1 MPNESSE
8 PVYLEAPF
16 PGVQEM
22 YRAESESI
30 RRRFEESQNGTEA
43 IRARSDLV
51 DHVITQ
57 LWSLSVSSDAENL
70 CVVALGGYGRKVQFP
85 HSDVDLLFLSWN
97 ASQEREH
104 SLAVR
109 SLCQSL
115 WDLHLRVSPTT
126 RNVAECGKLYHDN
139 LEFNISLLDC
149 RYVCGNRKLFE
160 HLHTVIIPN
169 MVAREGSEL
178 QQRLSDLTRARHKK
192 YGHTIFHLEP
202 NIKEYPGGMR
212 DYQAAGWLRV
222 IAELEKT
229 GLWPAP
235 DNLLPGSLS
244 QGCSAAIRFLSD
256 VRCFLHYHQG
266 RDLNGLTYELQS
278 EAAAIGIG
286 IKGAAPMTAAEW
298 MRTYFQHVRSIYRLT
313 VLFDEVPPARS
324 GLSRFFEIRK
334 SRLSTPELTVVDDRI
349 FLRQP
354 SSVERADVL
363 FDLFEF
369 VARHGLKLSE
379 ETERS
384 VEAALPKIR
393 AWASESPDCWNSL
406 RRILVLPHAG
416 DAVRAM
422 HQFGLVVLLFSEF
435 GAIDSL
441 VIRDYYHR
449 YTVDEHSFVAI
460 ENVHA
465 LLKPDNE
472 LDCRFQDIVEG
483 IERLDL
489 LCLSLLFHDLGKG
502 MPGESHVEGSL
513 QALGTI
519 LRRLRL
525 EPADRDVVTFLIA
538 SHLQMS
544 ATVMR
549 RDIFDPATVAE
560 FCEFVGTA
568 ERLKML
574 TIFTYADTKA
584 VNPEALTPWKAE
596 MLWQLYAAASN
607 HLSRTLDEQR
617 LHVDSSNDGY
627 TRQVVSLASA
637 DLDAARITSFL
648 EGFPKRYLL
657 THTPSQI
664 VVHCRM
670 HAKIVEDTPQ
680 IEIVKR
686 GGYFELLLITRDRPY
701 LFTKIA
707 GTLSYW
713 GMNILKAE
721 AFSNQAGVVLDVFRF
736 SDRFRTLD
744 LNPMETTRLQQSL
757 ADTISGQIDVT
768 DLMQTKF
775 KPPVKQPKVKVE
787 PVVRID
793 DEGSMHSTQVE
804 IIAQDRPGLLYDV
817 SHVLSD
823 HRCNIE
829 IAIIDTQGQTAID
842 VFYITQQGSK
852 LAADQWAPLR
862 EAILTQL

>member
-1 MPNESSE
+1 MPKDSSE
-8 PVYLEAPF
+8 RVYLEAPLS
-16 PGVQEM
+16 GVQEI
-22 YRAESESI
+22 YRAESENI
-30 RRRFEESQNGTEA
+30 RRRFEQSQDGTET

-51 DHVITQ
+51 DQVITQ
-57 LWSLSVSSDAENL
+57 LWKASVSDHEENL
-70 CVVALGGYGRKVQFP
+70 CVVALGGYGRRSQFP
-85 HSDVDLLFLSWN
+85 HSDVDLLFLARN
-97 ASQEREH
+97 VLQEKEQRVP
-104 SLAVR
+104 VR
-109 SLCQSL
+109 SVCQSL
-115 WDLHLRVSPTT
+115 WDLHLRVSTTT
-126 RNVAECGKLYHDN
+126 RTVAECNKLYPDN

-149 RYVCGNRKLFE
+149 RYVCGARKLFE
-160 HLHTVIIPN
+160 QLRTVIIPS
-169 MVAREGSEL
+169 MVAREASEL
-178 QQRLSDLTRARHKK
+178 LQRLSHLTRARHKK

-222 IAELEKT
+222 IAELEKN
-229 GLWPAP
+229 GKWPAP
-235 DNLLPGSLS
+235 DKLLPVSQS
-244 QGCSAAIRFLSD
+244 QGCDAAIRFLSD
-256 VRCFLHYHQG
+256 VRCFLHYRQG

-278 EAAAIGIG
+278 DAAAAGIG
-286 IKGAAPMTAAEW
+286 IKNASPMSAAAW

-313 VLFDEVPPARS
+313 VMFDEVPPARS
-324 GLSRFFEIRK
+324 GISRFFEMRK
-334 SRLSTPELTVVDDRI
+334 SRLSTPEITVVDERI
-349 FLRQP
+349 FLRHP
-354 SSVERADVL
+354 SSVENANVL

-379 ETERS
+379 EAERS

-393 AWASESPDCWNSL
+393 AWAAEPRVCWQSL
-406 RRILVLPHAG
+406 RRILLLPHAG
-416 DAVRAM
+416 DALRAM
-422 HQFGLVVLLFSEF
+422 HRFGLLVLLFSEF

-460 ENVHA
+460 ENVYA
-465 LLKPDNE
+465 LFEAESE
-472 LDCRFQDIVEG
+472 LARRFRDIVEG
-483 IERLDL
+483 IERPDL

-513 QALGTI
+513 QALERI
-519 LRRLRL
+519 FCRLHL
-525 EPADRDVVTFLIA
+525 EAPDRDVVKFLIA

-544 ATVMR
+544 GTVMR
-549 RDIFDPATVAE
+549 RDIFDPATVEA
-560 FCEFVGTA
+560 FSEFVGTE

-574 TIFTYADTKA
+574 TIFTYADIRA

-596 MLWQLYAAASN
+596 MLWQLYASASN
-607 HLSRTLDEQR
+607 HLTRTLDENR
-617 LHVDSSNDGY
+617 LHVDLSNDEHM
-627 TRQVVSLASA
+627 RQVIALASP

-670 HAKIVEDTPQ
+670 NANIVDDAPQ
-680 IEIVKR
+680 VEIVNR
-686 GGYFELLLITRDRPY
+686 EGYLELLLITGDRPY
-701 LFTKIA
+701 LFTKIT

-721 AFSNQAGVVLDVFRF
+721 AFSNQAGAVLDIFRF

-744 LNPMETTRLQQSL
+744 MNPMETRRLQRSL
-757 ADTISGQIDVT
+757 ADAISGRIDVT
-768 DLMQTKF
+768 DLMQAKF
-775 KPPVKQPKVKVE
+775 KPLIKQPKVKVE

-793 DEGSMHSTQVE
+793 DEGSHHSTQVE

-823 HRCNIE
+823 HGCNIE
-829 IAIIDTQGQTAID
+829 IAIVDTQGQTAID
-842 VFYITQQGSK
+842 VFYVTQKGGK
-852 LAADQWAPLR
+852 LAPSQWQPIQ
-862 EAILTQL
+862 EALLTKL